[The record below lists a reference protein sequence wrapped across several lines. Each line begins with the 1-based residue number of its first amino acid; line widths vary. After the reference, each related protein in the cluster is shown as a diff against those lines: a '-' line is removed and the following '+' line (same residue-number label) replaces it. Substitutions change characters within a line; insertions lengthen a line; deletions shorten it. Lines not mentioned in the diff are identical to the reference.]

1 MNIDVGTYLRPC
13 FGERAI
19 GDAVVTS
26 VNDDYSYLIVI
37 DGIGHG
43 VPAEIISQKIKRYV
57 GTIFLPD
64 PAKMIEK
71 IHAYMAG
78 SEGAVIGVSVIDHL
92 KSTLTYAALGNI
104 SCRIIGEKNKM
115 MVPADGLVGV
125 RFRSVVNEKALLHHR
140 DLIVMHSDGVSSTSE
155 ILDFPKLYAYSPAL
169 LAKKLVQTFGNEYD
183 DSSCITARCKLT

>member
-13 FGERAI
+13 FGERVI
-19 GDAVVTS
+19 GDAIVTS
-26 VNDDYSYLIVI
+26 LNEDYSYLIVI

-43 VPAEIISQKIKRYV
+43 VTAEMISQKIKRY
-57 GTIFLPD
+57 IESILFPD

-71 IHAYMAG
+71 IHSHMKG
-78 SEGAVIGVSVIDHL
+78 SEGAVIGISVIDHL

-125 RFRSVVNEKALLHHR
+125 RFRSVLNEKISLHHR
-140 DLIVMHSDGVSSTSE
+140 DLILMHSDGVSSTSE
-155 ILDFPKLYAYSPAL
+155 ILEFPKLHAYSPSL
-169 LAKKLVQTFGNEYD
+169 LSKKLIQSFGNEYD
-183 DSSCITARCKLT
+183 DASCVAARCKLN